1 MKVAAIDIGSNSV
14 HMVIVEA
21 VAGRDLRVLAREK
34 EMVRLGDS
42 AFGDGRISAS
52 AQARALSTIARFLE
66 LARRRG
72 ADAVTAAATSAV
84 RESANGAQFLAL
96 VRRETGQHVTLLG
109 EHEESR
115 LIYLA
120 VRDAMDLRGRPALVV
135 DVGGGSA
142 ELLVGDATAMR
153 YAASLPL
160 GVLRLNARFHG
171 EKALKGRR
179 RRALRE
185 HVREAIAPAIR
196 AARRAGVRRV
206 IGTAGTVNAM
216 ARILLAHGDE
226 IPDPD
231 SSATAR
237 IPTRRIADLADR
249 LLSMPLA
256 KRLRVPGMDPAR
268 ADSLG
273 LGCVVVEEVLEAMR
287 ADTISTCRAAVR
299 EGMVLD
305 YIATHPAGP
314 RARGGHDVRERTVR
328 DAASRYALDDPHGEQ
343 VSRLAL
349 ALGVAQTVEAPRPVE
364 ERERELL
371 HFAALIHDVGQHVE
385 YRRHH
390 RHSWYLIRNAELQGF
405 EPEEIDVLACLA
417 RYHRRGGPKDEHPE
431 WQALPARRRPAAFLL
446 IGLLRVADGLDRGH
460 AQEVERIDVKVRR
473 RSVVVK
479 VAGRGAIDLDVLGAR
494 SKADVLEEALGRP
507 IDFELRVMRRRR
519 PARRV
524 PRVVRRART
533 KPVPARRA
541 APRRRSRAKR

>member
-1 MKVAAIDIGSNSV
+1 VKVAAIDIGSNSV

-349 ALGVAQTVEAPRPVE
+349 ALFDGTRRLHRLGDA
-364 ERERELL
+364 ERELL

-541 APRRRSRAKR
+541 APRKRRRAER